1 MENAFTAPEGLVSML
16 FGIAGVLFALRY
28 LHGQS
33 ESPSGLTL
41 IFSGFA
47 CVFLTKILFLTNAI
61 LSYDKQLFLD
71 LSLNMCAAILFA
83 CGGLRFKGV
92 KAVSKWL
99 TGGLCL
105 GAIVW
110 AWNVLL
116 VMGDGNL
123 YVFSKIVS
131 LIAGYGVLGASLWG
145 KKLHNAIGFVITGW
159 VCVFLA
165 VYNLLINVSWGKSLF
180 SPSFETFLYIALMC
194 GLILIS
200 NNILGHTFHTLK
212 KEVKENKERLRLMIQ
227 MSPFPI
233 IISRLK
239 DDQLMLINSKAGDLL
254 GLDIKHP
261 GRFKTSDCFADP
273 SNRNDLLA
281 KLEKNPVIDDFEIL
295 AKPRK
300 GEPFWLLLSARVID
314 FEHEIALYMAFQ
326 NITERKKK
334 ELKLFDQAT
343 RDPLTKCY
351 NRRQFDEL
359 SKKEVQRYERYHH
372 PFCLFMIDADHFKNV
387 NDTHGHAVGDLVLM
401 SLADCLRR
409 SLRETDIIA
418 RFGGEEFVVLLPE
431 TSLENAHHVTE
442 RLRIRFSK
450 IVVKNETG
458 GDVRFTVSTGL
469 VSSET
474 TSNIEEMLK
483 LSDECLYVAKENGRN
498 RVIVY
503 GENGPEKD
511 RPAPTGE
518 DIDKV
523 NAEDLYYFSPNSSIS
538 IAGAS
543 GAAVGGS
550 PLEAGVEE
558 HEETSAVELD
568 DDDYEEPEIQGGG
581 TLSSLYDEDNSEDTT
596 YTPVTLSTLPETQ
609 PAESPAPEMPAM
621 PQSDGEELYYD
632 PYALPDD
639 APATE
644 TQPEEQAQDE
654 APEQTPDEAV
664 YYDPYALPEDE
675 PAAQMPEQEQ
685 PVEEAET
692 ETLEPEEVESETVEQ
707 EALEES
713 FEQPEDEEP
722 VAEATEEMTPEPTA
736 EPYAETYEEEP
747 AEEETDAE
755 SPEMYTEP
763 ALEPEVEPELPPD
776 VPETVEVP
784 EPYAEPVL
792 EPEVEPELPPEMPEA
807 VEDPEMYAEPALE
820 PEVEPE
826 LPPDVPEAVEAS
838 ETYAEPALEPEI
850 EPELPPDVP
859 ETVEAPETYAE
870 PALAPE
876 VEPELPPEVPE
887 TVEAPEMYVEPAL
900 EPEVEPELPPD
911 VPEAVEASGMYAEP
925 ALEPEVEQ
933 ELPPDPVPS
942 PVQTDFPAPAPA
954 PAPAPHAPPH
964 LQMPKMKLPVKM
976 MAVKVPQMPNAM
988 KVKLPKL
995 PPKPPSNV

>member
-16 FGIAGVLFALRY
+16 FGIAGVLFALQY
-28 LHGQS
+28 LRGQS
-33 ESPSGLTL
+33 ETPSGLTL

-47 CVFLTKILFLTNAI
+47 CIFLTKILFLTNAF

-71 LSLNMCAAILFA
+71 LSLNMCAAVLFA

-92 KAVSKWL
+92 KSVSKWL

-550 PLEAGVEE
+550 PLEAGVED
-558 HEETSAVELD
+558 HDETSTVELD

-609 PAESPAPEMPAM
+609 PSESPAPAM

-639 APATE
+639 TPATDA
-644 TQPEEQAQDE
+644 QPEEQAQDE
-654 APEQTPDEAV
+654 TQEQAPDETV

-675 PAAQMPEQEQ
+675 PAAQTPEQ

-692 ETLEPEEVESETVEQ
+692 ETLEPEAVETETVEQ
-707 EALEES
+707 EAAEES

-722 VAEATEEMTPEPTA
+722 VAEATEETTPEPTA
-736 EPYAETYEEEP
+736 EPYEEEP
-747 AEEETDAE
+747 AEEEETDAE
-755 SPEMYTEP
+755 S
-763 ALEPEVEPELPPD
+763 
-776 VPETVEVP
+776 
-784 EPYAEPVL
+784 
-792 EPEVEPELPPEMPEA
+792 
-807 VEDPEMYAEPALE
+807 PEMYAEPALE

-826 LPPDVPEAVEAS
+826 LPPEVPETVEAPEIYAEPALEPEVEPELPPEVPEAVEAP
-838 ETYAEPALEPEI
+838 EIYAEPALEPEVEPELPPEVPEAVEAPEMYAEPALEPEI
-850 EPELPPDVP
+850 EPELPP
-859 ETVEAPETYAE
+859 E
-870 PALAPE
+870 
-876 VEPELPPEVPE
+876 
-887 TVEAPEMYVEPAL
+887 
-900 EPEVEPELPPD
+900 
-911 VPEAVEASGMYAEP
+911 
-925 ALEPEVEQ
+925 
-933 ELPPDPVPS
+933 PVPS
-942 PVQTDFPAPAPA
+942 PVQTDFPASA
-954 PAPAPHAPPH
+954 PAPAPHATPH

>member
-16 FGIAGVLFALRY
+16 FGIGGVLLALQY
-28 LHGQS
+28 LRGQS
-33 ESPSGLTL
+33 ETPSGLTL
-41 IFSGFA
+41 IFSGFV
-47 CVFLTKILFLTNAI
+47 CLFFTKILFLTNSF
-61 LSYDKQLFLD
+61 LGYDKQLFLD
-71 LSLNMCAAILFA
+71 LSLNMCAAVLFA
-83 CGGLRFKGV
+83 CGGLRFKGI
-92 KAVSKWL
+92 KAVTKWV
-99 TGGLCL
+99 TGALCV
-105 GAIVW
+105 GAAVW

-116 VMGDGNL
+116 IMGDGNL
-123 YVFSKIVS
+123 YVFSKIVA
-131 LIAGYGVLGASLWG
+131 LITGFGILGASLWG

-180 SPSFETFLYIALMC
+180 SPSFETFLYVALMC

-200 NNILGHTFHTLK
+200 NNLLGHTFHTLK

-254 GLDIKHP
+254 GLDVKHP

-300 GEPFWLLLSARVID
+300 GDPFWLLLSARVID

-431 TSLENAHHVTE
+431 TSIENAHHVTE

-458 GDVRFTVSTGL
+458 DDVRFTVSTGL

-474 TSNIEEMLK
+474 TSDIEEMLK

-503 GENGPEKD
+503 GQNGPDKD
-511 RPAPTGE
+511 LPAPTGE

-523 NAEDLYYFSPNSSIS
+523 NAEPLYYFTPEHS
-538 IAGAS
+538 AQT
-543 GAAVGGS
+543 VKGGS
-550 PLEAGVEE
+550 PLEAAAQEPDE
-558 HEETSAVELD
+558 APLDDLD
-568 DDDYEEPEIQGGG
+568 DDDYEEPTTQSG
-581 TLSSLYDEDNSEDTT
+581 TLLSSLYDDSNAEDTT
-596 YTPVTLSTLPETQ
+596 YTPVSLTNEPAAEQAADIPAEAAPETQ
-609 PAESPAPEMPAM
+609 MVAPPAAAAAPFAT
-621 PQSDGEELYYD
+621 
-632 PYALPDD
+632 
-639 APATE
+639 APAAGE
-644 TQPEEQAQDE
+644 DGAI
-654 APEQTPDEAV
+654 

-675 PAAQMPEQEQ
+675 TTEASESTPYEEPALESETEDVPPAADGETTAAQESYGQ
-685 PVEEAET
+685 PVEE
-692 ETLEPEEVESETVEQ
+692 
-707 EALEES
+707 
-713 FEQPEDEEP
+713 
-722 VAEATEEMTPEPTA
+722 
-736 EPYAETYEEEP
+736 ETYE
-747 AEEETDAE
+747 
-755 SPEMYTEP
+755 EP
-763 ALEPEVEPELPPD
+763 ALEPEIEAEPPS
-776 VPETVEVP
+776 ETVTYE
-784 EPYAEPVL
+784 
-792 EPEVEPELPPEMPEA
+792 
-807 VEDPEMYAEPALE
+807 EPALE
-820 PEVEPE
+820 PEI
-826 LPPDVPEAVEAS
+826 EAERPS
-838 ETYAEPALEPEI
+838 ETATYEEPALEPEI
-850 EPELPPDVP
+850 EPEIPS
-859 ETVEAPETYAE
+859 ETATYE
-870 PALAPE
+870 
-876 VEPELPPEVPE
+876 
-887 TVEAPEMYVEPAL
+887 EPAL
-900 EPEVEPELPPD
+900 EPEAD
-911 VPEAVEASGMYAEP
+911 VPPAAVTYEEP
-925 ALEPEVEQ
+925 VLEHETEIAAPFA
-933 ELPPDPVPS
+933 
-942 PVQTDFPAPAPA
+942 TAPAA
-954 PAPAPHAPPH
+954 AETH

-976 MAVKVPQMPNAM
+976 MAVKVPQIPNAM

-995 PPKPPSNV
+995 PPKPPSDV

>member
-16 FGIAGVLFALRY
+16 FGIAGVLFALQY
-28 LHGQS
+28 LRGQS
-33 ESPSGLTL
+33 ETPSGLTL

-47 CVFLTKILFLTNAI
+47 CIFLTKILFLTNAF

-71 LSLNMCAAILFA
+71 LSLNMCAAVLFA

-550 PLEAGVEE
+550 PLEAGVED
-558 HEETSAVELD
+558 HDETSAVELD

-639 APATE
+639 TPATDA
-644 TQPEEQAQDE
+644 QPEEQAQDE
-654 APEQTPDEAV
+654 TQEQAPDEAV

-675 PAAQMPEQEQ
+675 PAAQTPEQEQ

-692 ETLEPEEVESETVEQ
+692 ETLEPEAVESETVEQ

-747 AEEETDAE
+747 AEEEETDAE
-755 SPEMYTEP
+755 SPEMYADP
-763 ALEPEVEPELPPD
+763 ALEPEVEPELL
-776 VPETVEVP
+776 PE
-784 EPYAEPVL
+784 
-792 EPEVEPELPPEMPEA
+792 
-807 VEDPEMYAEPALE
+807 
-820 PEVEPE
+820 
-826 LPPDVPEAVEAS
+826 VPEAVEAP
-838 ETYAEPALEPEI
+838 EMYAEPALEPEI
-850 EPELPPDVP
+850 EPELPPEVP
-859 ETVEAPETYAE
+859 EAVEAPEMYAE
-870 PALAPE
+870 PALEPE

-887 TVEAPEMYVEPAL
+887 TVEAPEMYAEPALEPEIEPELPPEVPEAVEASEMYAEPAL
-900 EPEVEPELPPD
+900 EPEVEPELPP
-911 VPEAVEASGMYAEP
+911 E
-925 ALEPEVEQ
+925 
-933 ELPPDPVPS
+933 PVPS
-942 PVQTDFPAPAPA
+942 PVQTDFPAPA